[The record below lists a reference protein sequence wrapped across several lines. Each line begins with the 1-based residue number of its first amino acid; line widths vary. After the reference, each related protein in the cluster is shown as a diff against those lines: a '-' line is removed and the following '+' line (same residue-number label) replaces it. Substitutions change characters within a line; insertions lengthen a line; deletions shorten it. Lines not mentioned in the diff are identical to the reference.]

1 MYCSKKGHLS
11 KNWKVGIDDEMT
23 LIISQRV
30 QEIYFVAKI
39 GSPKRNS
46 AETQKSEREIEMHL
60 GSTWSDGLI
69 GANCARWRAITSTA
83 AEIADHRIRESISS
97 RTYPRQPRLQF
108 DAPPTQ
114 LFQLLPRRALAPG
127 ARYTKR
133 TALGYIRDI
142 RTQMHDCAPVNLAPF
157 NT

>member
-60 GSTWSDGLI
+60 GSTWSDGLVQIARDGSGSSNSRKYKLQDVPPPTSIAIRRAAYPIVSIAAEAGARARREVHKACGI
-69 GANCARWRAITSTA
+69 GIYSRHMNGDARLCARQPST
-83 AEIADHRIRESISS
+83 
-97 RTYPRQPRLQF
+97 
-108 DAPPTQ
+108 
-114 LFQLLPRRALAPG
+114 
-127 ARYTKR
+127 
-133 TALGYIRDI
+133 
-142 RTQMHDCAPVNLAPF
+142 V
-157 NT
+157 